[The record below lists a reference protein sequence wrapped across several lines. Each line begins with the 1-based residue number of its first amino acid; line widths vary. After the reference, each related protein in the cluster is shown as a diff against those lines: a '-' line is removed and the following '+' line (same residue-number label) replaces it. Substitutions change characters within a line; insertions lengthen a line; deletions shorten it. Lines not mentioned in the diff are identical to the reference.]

1 MVTVIII
8 SIIYLMAANLMKVIL
23 IVYQMVNAF
32 HMIFIMVMKLLF
44 KYLTMMN
51 ITLPFVYLLTTKQQ
65 KIIVTRLTYSGL
77 INKHICLHYQLMAI
91 LILML
96 LRIYQMLQLNKIVC
110 FIIIYK
116 ELMLIMKLKKIKLSI
131 VFLMI
136 LFALVQTLLILLNLS
151 H

>member
-51 ITLPFVYLLTTKQQ
+51 ITLLFVYLLTTKQ
-65 KIIVTRLTYSGL
+65 
-77 INKHICLHYQLMAI
+77 
-91 LILML
+91 
-96 LRIYQMLQLNKIVC
+96 
-110 FIIIYK
+110 
-116 ELMLIMKLKKIKLSI
+116 
-131 VFLMI
+131 
-136 LFALVQTLLILLNLS
+136 
-151 H
+151 